1 MDLIVAVTAGFLS
14 AAMLTYYILRYLV
27 LPRLTNSREIQTNE
41 PVLPQFI
48 RIFSGIAEHSSTPSV
63 QIKLA
68 EYKDLLT
75 KSGSFMG
82 GLNAAEVYTVKF
94 IFAVA
99 GALGTLLFLAVCGMP
114 AGFILLAVPV
124 VAVLGYLYPA
134 DALKTQ
140 VRKRAAQFVRQ
151 LPETLDVMRLIIESG
166 GNFNSA
172 ADAVIM
178 TCADGPVKEDFVTMK
193 NELLLGISLQQAL
206 LNLADRVDS
215 KEAGAV
221 FITLSQSIEMG
232 TSISENLREI
242 SANIRKQARLK
253 AQEKA
258 QKAVIK
264 MSFPLLFLILPG
276 VFIVLLGPL
285 IVQFI
290 SR

>member
-14 AAMLTYYILRYLV
+14 AALLTYYILRYLV
-27 LPRLTNSREIQTNE
+27 LPKLTNSREIQTNE

-48 RIFSGIAEHSSTPSV
+48 RIFSGIAEHSASPSV
-63 QIKLA
+63 RMKLS
-68 EYKDLLT
+68 EYKDMLS

-82 GLNAAEVYTVKF
+82 GLNAAEVYTARF

-99 GALGTLLFLAVCGMP
+99 GALGTLLFLAVCRMP
-114 AGFILLAVPV
+114 AGFILIAVPV
-124 VAVLGYLYPA
+124 VAVLCYLYPA

-140 VRKRAAQFVRQ
+140 VRKRAALFVRQ
-151 LPETLDVMRLIIESG
+151 LPETLDIMRLIIESG
-166 GNFNSA
+166 GNFNAA
-172 ADAVIM
+172 ADAVIL
-178 TCADGPVKEDFVTMK
+178 TSSDGPVKEDFLTLK

-206 LNLADRVDS
+206 LNLADHIDS

-242 SANIRKQARLK
+242 SANIRKQSRLK

>member
-1 MDLIVAVTAGFLS
+1 MDLFVAVASGFIS
-14 AAMLTYYILRYLV
+14 ASLLTFCITRYL
-27 LPRLTNSREIQTNE
+27 LQRMEKSREIQKNE

-48 RIFSGIAEHSSTPSV
+48 RMFSGLAERSSSPAV
-63 QIKLA
+63 QMKLA
-68 EYKDLLT
+68 EYKEMLA
-75 KSGSFMG
+75 KSGPFMG
-82 GLNAAEVYTVKF
+82 GLQAAEVFTARFV
-94 IFAVA
+94 FAFA
-99 GALGTLLFLAVCGMP
+99 GAFAAFLFLLIFGMP
-114 AGFILLAVPV
+114 AGFILIAVPA
-124 VAVLGYLYPA
+124 VAVIGYLYPA

-140 VRKRAAQFVRQ
+140 VGKRAALFVHQ
-151 LPETLDVMRLIIESG
+151 LPETLDIMRLIIESG
-166 GNFNSA
+166 GNFNAA

-178 TCADGPVKEDFVTMK
+178 TASDGPVKEDFLTMK
-193 NELLLGISLQQAL
+193 NELMLGISLQQAL

-221 FITLSQSIEMG
+221 FITLSQSVEMG

-242 SANIRKQARLK
+242 SANIRKQARLR

-285 IVQFI
+285 IVQII